1 MGCATFE
8 HDERRLG
15 EDNSSAVRTASEV
28 DQEQIKNARLSPA
41 EHVTFLIDFSDL
53 ERITR
58 FSLSGSDWHSS
69 TDMAVQWFF
78 GLTWD
83 RGSITR
89 YAWTVRLD
97 GQTVNPEK
105 PLVHGCAR
113 TRVVCVWGGGD
124 QMVQDRQTR
133 DSQTVRRLAKN
144 ARPCES
150 TASFGMVL
158 IITLPQTYDRKSQY

>member
-113 TRVVCVWGGGD
+113 TRVVCVWGGEGGGHSVSRVPTLCVC
-124 QMVQDRQTR
+124 MNKTVL
-133 DSQTVRRLAKN
+133 DSQTGR
-144 ARPCES
+144 
-150 TASFGMVL
+150 T
-158 IITLPQTYDRKSQY
+158 DRKS